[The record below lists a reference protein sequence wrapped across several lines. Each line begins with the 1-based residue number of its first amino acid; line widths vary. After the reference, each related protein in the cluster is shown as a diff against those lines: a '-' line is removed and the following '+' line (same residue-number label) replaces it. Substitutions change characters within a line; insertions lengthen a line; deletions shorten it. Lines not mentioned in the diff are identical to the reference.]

1 MGAEQVQAS
10 WATSGRK
17 SAMRGFTAVEMLI
30 TLAIAGIFT
39 TLALPSFVSTI
50 RSNRLVTTT
59 EMLQADL
66 LVARRES
73 IKRNTPV
80 LVCPAAAN
88 PSAGADMCSSTYTSA
103 AWSQGWLVC
112 YQGGANMCD
121 TNPPDLPNPIVRR
134 GQLDGSLALTG
145 PTALFF
151 FKPNGTSN
159 GAGIFKVKGS
169 WQGSLEHRDCVQVT
183 GVISLKPGTGDVL
196 KDKCPGEL

>member
-1 MGAEQVQAS
+1 
-10 WATSGRK
+10 
-17 SAMRGFTAVEMLI
+17 MRGFTAVEMLI

-73 IKRNTPV
+73 IKRNLPV

-112 YQGGANMCD
+112 YQGGVDMCN

-183 GVISLKPGTGDVL
+183 GVISLKPGTGDAL
-196 KDKCPGEL
+196 KDKCPGEQ